1 MNWTC
6 LQVELKFFHEGEV
19 RGVDFFNV
27 FCGTLIPFPFP
38 FEPLPRRLE
47 LDMFSLRKI
56 ASSHVILARTICVP
70 VACVVACV
78 SSRAVKVQKQK
89 QKTHPFHSNKP
100 RSLVV
105 DVPKHF
111 FRSLSLTHTRC
122 WRIFHCVWNI
132 SAFAGSLNNQ
142 DCIFHFL
149 CFTVDSSLTK
159 RERACS

>member
-47 LDMFSLRKI
+47 LDMFSLQKI
-56 ASSHVILARTICVP
+56 ASSHVILARTIYVP

-78 SSRAVKVQKQK
+78 SSRAVKV
-89 QKTHPFHSNKP
+89 H
-100 RSLVV
+100 
-105 DVPKHF
+105 
-111 FRSLSLTHTRC
+111 
-122 WRIFHCVWNI
+122 
-132 SAFAGSLNNQ
+132 
-142 DCIFHFL
+142 
-149 CFTVDSSLTK
+149 
-159 RERACS
+159 